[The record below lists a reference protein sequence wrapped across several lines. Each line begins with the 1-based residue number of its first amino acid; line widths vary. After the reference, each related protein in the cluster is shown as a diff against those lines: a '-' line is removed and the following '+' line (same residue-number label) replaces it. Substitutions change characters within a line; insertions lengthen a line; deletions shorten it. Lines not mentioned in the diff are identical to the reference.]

1 MGRYRVMGA
10 QRSGRGRR
18 ISESSRTAR
27 SRNPV
32 SKKEEGGQE
41 EEEEESKKRK
51 RRTRRRKKEEKGRR
65 KIQTI
70 GRAQHTSPAK
80 PEGTQR
86 FLQNHQAGKQEVI
99 LFKRQCR
106 YR

>member
-65 KIQTI
+65 K
-70 GRAQHTSPAK
+70 RVRRR
-80 PEGTQR
+80 EGEEEKEG
-86 FLQNHQAGKQEVI
+86 QNIRLVE
-99 LFKRQCR
+99 LLRSDFRQ
-106 YR
+106 